1 MGVKKMVKTK
11 KSTIDVNGSTV
22 QIPTYKF
29 RQEYLAWK
37 TKCDKITS
45 ETMAS
50 TGSKY
55 ADKNRQTYPRSLY
68 LQLKN
73 HVNKYLR
80 PNSSNTGNDGVY
92 LLLEKINDLVTKTK
106 LFTKDNLEDFNEFLD
121 ILDDIEDDPKLNPR
135 NTLFT
140 RPAGWKKGKRLPKDN
155 KTRAVNE
162 ITITD
167 DAPQKIY
174 GHYRDNYFEDK
185 YGLPE
190 KKKWWSTAENTANPP
205 LAQAIFG
212 NGELIQRGLKS
223 IIELAIEEITGTPI
237 SKIELKIQRNA
248 GSLAR
253 IPSVRKQVFALLKRS
268 DLFTAGKPKLKQ
280 MATILQGMDFVV
292 GTKSFGAR
300 AAKPQKIIQYVAN
313 LPDFPNQV
321 ERFSLKPFGEGSM
334 ASLIMEVVGKKTYKL
349 KNGNYLD
356 IKGRTEVPKQEVK
369 KSWME
374 QLWR

>member
-1 MGVKKMVKTK
+1 MTK
-11 KSTIDVNGSTV
+11 KSRIDVNGSTIDV
-22 QIPTYKF
+22 PNYKF
-29 RQEYLAWK
+29 KQEYLRWK
-37 TKCDKITS
+37 SQCNKITS

-92 LLLEKINDLVTKTK
+92 LLLEKINDLVTTTK

-121 ILDDIEDDPKLNPR
+121 VLDDIEDDPKLNPR

-140 RPAGWKKGKRLPKDN
+140 RPAGWREGKRLPKDN

-162 ITITD
+162 IIIPD

-174 GHYRDNYFEDK
+174 GHYRDNYFKDK
-185 YGLPE
+185 YGLEE
-190 KKKWWSTAENTANPP
+190 KKNWWSTEQDTANPP
-205 LAQAIFG
+205 LAQAIYG
-212 NGELIQRGLKS
+212 NGELIQRGLKP
-223 IIELAIEEITGTPI
+223 IIELAVEEITKTPI
-237 SKIELKIQRNA
+237 SKIELKVQRKA

-253 IPSVRKQVFALLKRS
+253 IPSVRKQVFALLKRT
-268 DLFTAGKPKLKQ
+268 DLFTGGKPKLKQ

-300 AAKPQKIIQYVAN
+300 AAKPQAIIQYVAN

-321 ERFSLKPFGEGSM
+321 ERFSLKPFGESGM

-356 IKGRTEVPKQEVK
+356 IKGRTVVPKQEVK